1 MLRYLI
7 KERATMYQGKKR
19 EVNGANGKYKVILVG
34 RDMMN
39 SRYYKLDGM
48 SKRYNRHELLL
59 VD

>member
-1 MLRYLI
+1 
-7 KERATMYQGKKR
+7 MYQGKKL
-19 EVNGANGKYKVILVG
+19 EVNGVKGKYKVILVG

-39 SRYYKLDGM
+39 NRYYKLDGM

>member
-1 MLRYLI
+1 
-7 KERATMYQGKKR
+7 MYQGKKP
-19 EVNGANGKYKVILVG
+19 EVNGVKEKVILVG

-39 SRYYKLDGM
+39 NRYYKLDGM